1 MDDFEKCDEYINF
14 IGSDLHID
22 NFEKR
27 IKVQKLAYLFAN
39 LFNLEKLLE
48 SFNYYIRGPYSPQW
62 AKYYY
67 DNKGAARTEKTELDA
82 EVKGELERVGF
93 VKDLSAEDLE
103 IMASLLFIEKM
114 YNLDEDRAEQKLKEQ
129 KPYLSMEKIWRGSQL
144 LKRFMLKPMEAKKII
159 GKLKQETEKWD
170 EASAQ
175 DFDSFDEHR

>member
-1 MDDFEKCDEYINF
+1 MNDFERCNEYINF

-39 LFNLEKLLE
+39 LFNLEALLK

-67 DNKGAARTEKTELDA
+67 DNRVARTGKAELDS
-82 EVKGELERVGF
+82 EIKKELERIRF

-103 IMASLLFIEKM
+103 IMASLLFIEKQD
-114 YNLDEDRAEQKLKEQ
+114 NLDEDRAEQKLKEQ
-129 KPYLSMEKIWRGSQL
+129 KPYLPIEKIWRGSQL
-144 LKRFMLKPMEAKKII
+144 LKRFMLKPTEAKKIMSE
-159 GKLKQETEKWD
+159 LKQDTEKWD
-170 EASAQ
+170 EASAK
-175 DFDSFDEHR
+175 DFDSFDKH